1 MLAAVTVTAGAAWML
16 QRDEEIRRKDL
27 HDTYGGVRQGG
38 ISPST
43 VSPNIF
49 LFTDPAANAAHG
61 YVEDRWVNS
70 RLFEYCGEGQSGHQD
85 LGRYNGSILQH
96 AQSGKS
102 LRVFSGWR
110 GTVRYVGEFALDVKE
125 QFYLKFGKG
134 KDGQQRRVVIFRLQP
149 IGFESPAIAS
159 AITVTET
166 LDLGISVEHVGL
178 TGATYEPVDE
188 LQKTNTDRIPFTV
201 DPDEQDRALQAHA
214 TAQNCLATWVAE
226 GGLKPLKPTLSDPKF
241 DLAWRGKD
249 QVFVAEVKS
258 ILPVNEV
265 RQIRLGLG
273 QVLDYAHQLS
283 AQPVLYL
290 DRRPVSDRW
299 LHIAAAAGVRLAW
312 PADCSRL

>member
-1 MLAAVTVTAGAAWML
+1 MLACVTVMVGAIWML
-16 QRDEEIRRKDL
+16 QRGEEIRRKAL
-27 HDTYGGVRQGG
+27 HDKLGGVRQGG

-43 VSPNIF
+43 ASPNIF

-61 YVEDRWVNS
+61 YVEDRWVGS
-70 RLFEYCGEGQSGHQD
+70 RHFEYCGEGQSGHQD
-85 LGRYNGSILQH
+85 LRRCNRSILEH

-102 LRVFSGWR
+102 LRVFSGSR
-110 GTVRYVGEFALDVKE
+110 GPVRYVGEFTLDVKE
-125 QFYLKFGKG
+125 QFYVKFGKG
-134 KDGQQRRVVIFRLQP
+134 KDGKHRRVVIFRLQP
-149 IGFESPAIAS
+149 IGFEGPAS
-159 AITVTET
+159 ASGTQVTET
-166 LDLGISVEHVGL
+166 VDSGITADHVGP

-188 LQKTNTDRIPFTV
+188 LQKTNPDRVPFTV

-214 TAQNCLATWVAE
+214 TAQNVLATWVAD
-226 GGLKPLKPTLSDPKF
+226 GGLTPLKPTPTDPKF
-241 DLAWRGKD
+241 DLAGRAKD

-299 LHIAAAAGVRLAW
+299 LDIAAAAGVRLAW

>member
-1 MLAAVTVTAGAAWML
+1 MLEIVTVTAGAAWML
-16 QRDEEIRRKDL
+16 ERGEEIRRKNL
-27 HDTYGGVRQGG
+27 HDGYGGVRQGG

-43 VSPNIF
+43 VSPNIL

-61 YVEDRWVNS
+61 YVEDRWVDS

-85 LGRYNGSILQH
+85 LRRYNGSILQH
-96 AQSGKS
+96 AKSGKS
-102 LRVFSGWR
+102 LRLFSGWR
-110 GTVRYVGEFALDVKE
+110 GTVRYVGEFTLDVKE
-125 QFYLKFGKG
+125 QFYVKFGKG
-134 KDGQQRRVVIFRLQP
+134 KDGQQRRVVIFRLRP
-149 IGFESPAIAS
+149 VGFVGPAAVS
-159 AITVTET
+159 ATQVAGAT
-166 LDLGISVEHVGL
+166 DSGISVNHVTL
-178 TGATYEPVDE
+178 AGATYDPVDE
-188 LQKTNTDRIPFTV
+188 RQKTNTDRVPFTV

-214 TAQNCLATWVAE
+214 TAQNVLATWVTDR
-226 GGLKPLKPTLSDPKF
+226 GFKPLKPTRSDPKF
-241 DLAWRGKD
+241 DLAWRAKD
-249 QVFVAEVKS
+249 HVFVAEVKS

-299 LHIAAAAGVRLAW
+299 LNIATAAGVRLAW